1 MSRSCSLASGT
12 CTVNGRVSDTSFA
25 SAGTSWIG
33 LGSLGSLV
41 RYRLSSQRLI
51 TPPRFESTTL
61 TRSVSTVTSCSR
73 PSVAGVGILPDGAGV
88 GRICAEGGA
97 GAVTV
102 AGAAP
107 SFFGAMALGVGEA
120 GRLANPIFSSKY
132 G

>member
-1 MSRSCSLASGT
+1 M
-12 CTVNGRVSDTSFA
+12 
-25 SAGTSWIG
+25 AGTSWMG
-33 LGSLGSLV
+33 LGSLASLV

-97 GAVTV
+97 GAPPP
-102 AGAAP
+102 GRAAP
-107 SFFGAMALGVGEA
+107 VLFWGGGPRGRADRALAETH
-120 GRLANPIFSSKY
+120 SS
-132 G
+132 

>member
-1 MSRSCSLASGT
+1 M
-12 CTVNGRVSDTSFA
+12 
-25 SAGTSWIG
+25 G

-41 RYRLSSQRLI
+41 RYRLSTQRLI

-97 GAVTV
+97 GAVTA
-102 AGAAP
+102 AGATP
-107 SFFGAMALGVGEA
+107 SFFGGRDLGVGEG
-120 GRLANPIFSSKY
+120 GRLAKPIFSSKC
-132 G
+132 GKSTMAAIERTRKG